1 MICVSPV
8 VSKNLLV
15 QTPPS
20 EIASYITTAKK
31 KKQDGRQF
39 SKKTLKI
46 ILEEF
51 NGIFHRLQR
60 QLVPMS
66 LLLASICCIIVNH
79 SKTFIINIVSCS
91 LLLVSVHHSLT
102 TVVGH
107 YSG

>member
-1 MICVSPV
+1 
-8 VSKNLLV
+8 
-15 QTPPS
+15 
-20 EIASYITTAKK
+20 
-31 KKQDGRQF
+31 
-39 SKKTLKI
+39 
-46 ILEEF
+46 
-51 NGIFHRLQR
+51 
-60 QLVPMS
+60 MS